1 MNHPKLVRF
10 INRHPDAIAAAVG
23 LLCVIVGIVLSIELH
38 PYYR

>member
-1 MNHPKLVRF
+1 MNRPKLIHF
-10 INRHPDAIAAAVG
+10 LHRHPDAIAAAVG